1 VEHTDHCVL
10 ITGGGGF
17 IGSHL
22 AERLVE
28 DGYRV
33 VIYDN
38 FHRNSLQYVAGLRH
52 HPAVRVVPGDV
63 LDSQALQ
70 RACTGCDTIVH
81 LAAIAGVSS
90 YYTMP
95 TRTLQVNILGTL
107 HALEAGRTAG
117 VTRFIDVSTSECY
130 GANCFDVPENHNHI
144 LGPVEDY
151 RWTYALSKLVSEH
164 FTFGMG
170 RESGMRCV
178 TVRPFNIYGPR
189 QTGEGAVANFCRAV
203 VQEQPLKVTGDGTA
217 IRAWC
222 YVDDFV
228 DGIMAILHTPHLTG
242 EAFNLGNPQ
251 CIRSTLGLAEDIVRL
266 TGGSARIEFV
276 PMPFT
281 EIHVRTPS
289 ISKARTLLGF
299 TPKVSLLEGL
309 RRTLDWFHKEQAAC
323 V

>member
-1 VEHTDHCVL
+1 VEQTGHCVL

-22 AERLVE
+22 AERLVAAE
-28 DGYRV
+28 RRV

-38 FHRNSLQYVAGLRH
+38 FHRDSLQYVPGLRH
-52 HPAVRVVPGDV
+52 HPAVRIVAGDV

-70 RACTGCDTIVH
+70 QACAGCDTIVH

-107 HALEAGRTAG
+107 NALEAGKATG
-117 VTRFIDVSTSECY
+117 VTRFVDVSTSECY
-130 GANCFDVPENHNHI
+130 GANCFDAQEEQNHI
-144 LGPVEDY
+144 LGPVQDQ

-164 FTFGMG
+164 FTFGAG
-170 RESGMRCV
+170 RESGMSCV

-203 VQEQPLKVTGDGTA
+203 VQGQPLKVTGDGTA

-222 YVDDFV
+222 YIDDFI
-228 DGIMAILHTPHLTG
+228 DGMMAILHTPQVTG
-242 EAFNLGNPQ
+242 EALNLGNPQ

-266 TGGSARIEFV
+266 TGGNARIELV

-299 TPKVSLLEGL
+299 APQVSLLEGL
-309 RRTLDWFHKEQAAC
+309 RRTLDWFYKEQDAC
-323 V
+323 A